1 MSPSST
7 RSIPISGSITFLN
20 WSRTRS
26 SVNTLSPLFIT
37 LQHLLLLIVKAPN
50 NFSTSYNHPEP
61 LTRARTQ
68 MFEACYL
75 YVWPLSHIFHFIHR
89 SSCLIHN
96 ILWITSRCA
105 DRGVGPASPEGSAG

>member
-26 SVNTLSPLFIT
+26 SVNTLSPLVIT
-37 LQHLLLLIVKAPN
+37 LVTSAPP
-50 NFSTSYNHPEP
+50 HCKG
-61 LTRARTQ
+61 TRQ
-68 MFEACYL
+68 LFHFVQPPGVPHEHMLKMFEVCYT
-75 YVWPLSHIFHFIHR
+75 YVWLLSHLFHFIHC
-89 SSCLIHN
+89 SSCVIHN

-105 DRGVGPASPEGSAG
+105 DR